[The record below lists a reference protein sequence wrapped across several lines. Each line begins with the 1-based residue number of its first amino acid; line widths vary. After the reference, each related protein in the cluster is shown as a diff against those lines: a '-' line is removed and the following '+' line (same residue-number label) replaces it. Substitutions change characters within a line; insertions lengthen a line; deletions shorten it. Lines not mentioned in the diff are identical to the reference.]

1 MSTQVSLYS
10 LGDQYLALLEK
21 LTDAEFD
28 EATIADTIESTGIVD
43 EFKDKAVGVVM
54 VSRQLAAYD
63 DAVDTEIAR
72 LRQLKERRHKAAE
85 RLLAYLKNEMV
96 RTGITRIESPRMVIA
111 LRDNPASVEIY
122 DERMLPRAF
131 LTNPPPPA
139 PAPDKKLIASTIKAG
154 GDVPGARL
162 VKTQRVAIT

>member
-54 VSRQLAAYD
+54 VSRQLEAYD
-63 DAVDTEIAR
+63 SAVDAEIAR
-72 LRQLKERRHKAAE
+72 LKQLKDRRHKAAE

-111 LRDNPASVEIY
+111 LRDNPPSVDVF
-122 DERMLPRAF
+122 DERMIPREYM
-131 LTNPPPPA
+131 TQPKPPE
-139 PAPDKKLIASTIKAG
+139 PAPDKKAIAAAIKAG
-154 GDVPGARL
+154 RNVPGCKL